1 MTAVTTTPP
10 LPHHTKMTA
19 AHQAAQGHL
28 ATVVVAAVAPVDTLA
43 APILV
48 DLGALDPLAVQ
59 LVAAVVV
66 VVVMTITVVLL
77 RLDLDPHQ
85 VLVVDIINRII
96 ILMII
101 RVLLRRLVLLADLL
115 PDILLV
121 GRHLLMVAVPVVEDT
136 RLPVADHKGRTP
148 VMVVVVVVALEEDMD
163 LLHTLE
169 AVTHLDHPAVMPLL
183 ITIIHLPQEV
193 EAEAVEV
200 TDTARLTTAQ
210 VVVVEVEVAMEA
222 TTHQTPTQDRL
233 LRLLIIPL
241 VDQEVMI
248 PLTKH
253 LERTAHLLVMLEG
266 LREVEAQG
274 IILGALL
281 HREKAAATDLT
292 SDCLRFRYLRFYQRK
307 IQLSCHQF
315 FVSFASI
322 SSKKPSKGVQ
332 LKRILQ
338 KNQKESSIAV
348 LIH

>member
-28 ATVVVAAVAPVDTLA
+28 ATVVVAAVAPVDTQV
-43 APILV
+43 APIPV
-48 DLGALDPLAVQ
+48 ALGAPDPLVAHP
-59 LVAAVVV
+59 VAAVVV

-115 PDILLV
+115 PDILLA
-121 GRHLLMVAVPVVEDT
+121 GRHLLMLAVPVVEDT

-148 VMVVVVVVALEEDMD
+148 VMVVVVVVPEEDMD

-307 IQLSCHQF
+307 IQLSSHQF